1 MPHVRA
7 PISGPVGR
15 TGANRGAAHPA
26 NAASVARIRAGAGGA
41 VDGGVGQAV
50 TTRTEYRAGLLRDGR
65 AVMEHFIASQTEGA
79 RWPEET
85 IEIEASPPKL
95 KKTGSR
101 RLDLRMMRFCGQL
114 QIRG

>member
-1 MPHVRA
+1 
-7 PISGPVGR
+7 
-15 TGANRGAAHPA
+15 
-26 NAASVARIRAGAGGA
+26 
-41 VDGGVGQAV
+41 
-50 TTRTEYRAGLLRDGR
+50 
-65 AVMEHFIASQTEGA
+65 MEHFIASQTEGA